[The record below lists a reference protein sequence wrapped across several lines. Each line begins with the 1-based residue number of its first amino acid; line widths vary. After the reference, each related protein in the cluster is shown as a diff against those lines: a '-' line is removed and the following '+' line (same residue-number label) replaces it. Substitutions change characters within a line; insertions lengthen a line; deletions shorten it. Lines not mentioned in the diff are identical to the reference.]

1 MKPHTSGVFKS
12 HCAAVASN
20 FVPLAALVFWYAL
33 VRMPD
38 NVISDPLCKRHEPV
52 VGGGGGGGGG
62 GVGVVTVTLA
72 VPLFPS
78 LDAVIVAVPAAT
90 PVTSPPAET
99 VATLALF
106 VAQLMLRPLSAV
118 PLASLGVAVSCTV
131 AATSSTG
138 AAGLTLTDATG
149 TGVTVTVAVP
159 LFPSLV
165 AVIVAVP
172 ATPPVTS
179 PLVETLA
186 TVEALDAHVTVRPGS
201 EFPTESCGVAV
212 NWTVPP
218 TARLGVA
225 GFTATE
231 ATGTATAVTVTVA
244 GPPFPSPLAA

>member
-20 FVPLAALVFWYAL
+20 FVPLAALLFWYGL
-33 VRMPD
+33 VCIPESVM
-38 NVISDPLCKRHEPV
+38 SDPLCNRHDPV

-62 GVGVVTVTLA
+62 GAGVVTVTLA

-78 LDAVIVAVPAAT
+78 LVAVIVAVPAAT
-90 PVTSPPAET
+90 PVTSPPVET
-99 VATLALF
+99 VAALALF

-131 AATSSTG
+131 APTSSAG
-138 AAGLTLTDATG
+138 AGGATVTDATG

-172 ATPPVTS
+172 AATVVTS

-201 EFPTESCGVAV
+201 EFP
-212 NWTVPP
+212 
-218 TARLGVA
+218 
-225 GFTATE
+225 
-231 ATGTATAVTVTVA
+231 
-244 GPPFPSPLAA
+244 

>member
-38 NVISDPLCKRHEPV
+38 SVMSDPLCNRHEPV

-62 GVGVVTVTLA
+62 VVTVTFA

-78 LDAVIVAVPAAT
+78 LVAVIVAVPAAT
-90 PVTSPPAET
+90 PVTRPFAET
-99 VATLALF
+99 VAALALL

-131 AATSSTG
+131 AATSSAG

-159 LFPSLV
+159 LFPSHV

-172 ATPPVTS
+172 ATT
-179 PLVETLA
+179 
-186 TVEALDAHVTVRPGS
+186 PG
-201 EFPTESCGVAV
+201 
-212 NWTVPP
+212 
-218 TARLGVA
+218 
-225 GFTATE
+225 
-231 ATGTATAVTVTVA
+231 
-244 GPPFPSPLAA
+244 

>member
-62 GVGVVTVTLA
+62 GGVGVVTVTLA

-78 LDAVIVAVPAAT
+78 LVAVIVAVPAAT
-90 PVTSPPAET
+90 PVTRPFAET
-99 VATLALF
+99 VAALALL

-131 AATSSTG
+131 APTSSTG

-159 LFPSLV
+159 FCPSLV
-165 AVIVAVP
+165 AVIVALP
-172 ATPPVTS
+172 TATPVTRPV
-179 PLVETLA
+179 VETLA
-186 TVEALDAHVTVRPGS
+186 TPALDAHVTVRPGS
-201 EFPTESCGVAV
+201 EFPAESCGVAV
-212 NWTVPP
+212 NCT
-218 TARLGVA
+218 
-225 GFTATE
+225 
-231 ATGTATAVTVTVA
+231 
-244 GPPFPSPLAA
+244 